1 MAEDLLGW
9 RRQSP
14 YPIASD
20 YIFASP
26 FMKGTQPYWPENL
39 MKCYIGPVAHEA
51 GIYKN
56 IGWHT
61 FRHSFGTMGRMS
73 KPFRSSY
80 APQTAGSRLMSTRK
94 L

>member
-51 GIYKN
+51 
-56 IGWHT
+56 
-61 FRHSFGTMGRMS
+61 